1 MGIPHW
7 GLKETNGSGSANIQ
21 KSECESPL
29 GDLYHVR
36 ILFVLRTPLELK
48 RFSGLIARAILYSL
62 IGGMYH
68 DCPFKPLSVAPLY
81 VDGRPVW
88 IGRFDVGTLIQLRAV
103 VPDTVLAKLFS
114 IGDYVEV
121 EGAKAEV
128 VQAEVEPVRV
138 QASNPPRRFAV
149 EFLTPTRF
157 KLRTPQRR
165 AIYTMDVSAP
175 RLADSAARHALR
187 LPPDVTRQILSRQ
200 LTLEDAKRV
209 VAWTAQYVY
218 SPYVDIKT
226 KAAEGD
232 TGKEIGAVGCVEYE
246 RISPKVSLTAEL
258 FWALVQYGAVVG
270 FGDGK
275 THGFG
280 HAMVQERCV
289 VERRK
294 IAFGGTGAAWT
305 KER

>member
-1 MGIPHW
+1 MNSPLGVEI
-7 GLKETNGSGSANIQ
+7 NGSANGS
-21 KSECESPL
+21 KSECESPV
-29 GDLYHVR
+29 GDLYQVR
-36 ILFVLRTPLELK
+36 IIFVLRSPLELK
-48 RFSGLIARAILYSL
+48 RFSGLVARTALYNL

-88 IGRFDVGTLIQLRAV
+88 FGRFDVGTSVQLKAV
-103 VPDTVLAKLFS
+103 VPDTVLTRLFS

-157 KLRTPQRR
+157 KIRTPQRR
-165 AIYTMDVSAP
+165 AIYTVDVSAP

-187 LPPDVTRQILSRQ
+187 LPPDVVRRILSRQ
-200 LTLEDAKRV
+200 LAPEDAGRV
-209 VAWTAQYVY
+209 AAWAAQYVY
-218 SPYVDIKT
+218 SPYVRIET
-226 KAAEGD
+226 AATEGD

-246 RISPKVSLTAEL
+246 RVSPKASPAAEL
-258 FWALVQYGAVVG
+258 FWALVQYGAAVG

-280 HAMVQERCV
+280 HAVVRERCLS
-289 VERRK
+289 
-294 IAFGGTGAAWT
+294 
-305 KER
+305 